1 MTTTAKNTA
10 TSDPQGHR
18 RPARGAA
25 PRAHRARHSPVVRH
39 EVFQTSLMSALLDGI
54 YDGDMTL
61 AEQLGHGNFGL
72 GTFEA
77 LDGEMII
84 LDSVPWQL
92 RVDGSVTR
100 ASLDQLTPFATV
112 TNFVPSISEEIK
124 GPLTRAELS
133 ELVDHLGVSANYLY
147 GLRITGDFEWITTR
161 TVRRQKRPFPPM
173 SQTTSDEPVVRQTQT
188 SGVMA
193 GFRTPLFEQGI
204 NVAGC
209 HVHYV
214 NNEHTHGGHVVDFV
228 MNSGLIEVCL
238 GTDLRVRLP
247 LSEAFQD
254 ADLAPDDL
262 DEQVRAAEHH

>member
-1 MTTTAKNTA
+1 MAVIR
-10 TSDPQGHR
+10 DD
-18 RPARGAA
+18 
-25 PRAHRARHSPVVRH
+25 ARHARHTPVVRH

-61 AEQLGHGNFGL
+61 AELLGHGNFGL

-92 RVDGSVTR
+92 RGDGSVSR
-100 ASLDQLTPFATV
+100 ADLEQRTPFATV
-112 TNFVPSISEEIK
+112 TNFVPSI
-124 GPLTRAELS
+124 TRTIDHRTTRSELS
-133 ELVDHLGVSANYLY
+133 ELVDRLGVSANYLY

-161 TVRRQKRPFPPM
+161 TVRKQKRPFPPM
-173 SQTTSDEPVVRQTQT
+173 SQTTSDEPLVRHDHT

-214 NNEHTHGGHVVDFV
+214 DDEHSHGGHVVDFV
-228 MNSGLIEVCL
+228 MTKGLVEVCL

-247 LSEAFQD
+247 LSQEFQD
-254 ADLAPDDL
+254 ADLAPDNL
-262 DEQVRAAEHH
+262 DQQVRAAEHH

>member
-61 AEQLGHGNFGL
+61 AELLGHGNFGL

-161 TVRRQKRPFPPM
+161 TVRRQKRPFPPRCRRPPA
-173 SQTTSDEPVVRQTQT
+173 TSRWCARRRPAV
-188 SGVMA
+188 
-193 GFRTPLFEQGI
+193 
-204 NVAGC
+204 
-209 HVHYV
+209 
-214 NNEHTHGGHVVDFV
+214 
-228 MNSGLIEVCL
+228 
-238 GTDLRVRLP
+238 
-247 LSEAFQD
+247 
-254 ADLAPDDL
+254 
-262 DEQVRAAEHH
+262 